1 MKRCLIPMFDL
12 NVERSSFALLSG
24 ATARQASA
32 CHAEAFGVG
41 GFDRLDYASSFATT
55 TNTCSS
61 GAALTCSARAVAA
74 KSA

>member
-1 MKRCLIPMFDL
+1 ML
-12 NVERSSFALLSG
+12 NVERPSFAPLSW
-24 ATARQASA
+24 ATARQVSA

-41 GFDRLDYASSFATT
+41 EFGRLDHASSFATT

-61 GAALTCSARAVAA
+61 GALTCSARAVAA

>member
-1 MKRCLIPMFDL
+1 ML

-24 ATARQASA
+24 ATAREVSA
-32 CHAEAFGVG
+32 CHAEAFGVS
-41 GFDRLDYASSFATT
+41 GFGRLDHASSFATA

-61 GAALTCSARAVAA
+61 GAALTCSARTVAA